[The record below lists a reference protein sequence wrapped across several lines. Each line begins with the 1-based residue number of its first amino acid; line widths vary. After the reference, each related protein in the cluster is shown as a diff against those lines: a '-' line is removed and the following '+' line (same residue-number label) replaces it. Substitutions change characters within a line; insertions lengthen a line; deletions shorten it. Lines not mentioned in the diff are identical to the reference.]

1 MAILS
6 SAESRRLD
14 DAARAGWL
22 YYVAG
27 NTQDEIAKKL
37 GLSRQSAQ
45 RMVALAVSEGLIKVR
60 LDHPIARCMQLSLRV
75 KDRFRLRACEVVPSD
90 PNDPTSIV
98 GLAQAGANELER
110 FLKSE
115 EGKVLAFGT
124 GRTLRA
130 CVDELPPMTC
140 SQHKIVSL
148 LGNMMADGSAS
159 AYDVVVRMSDRVK
172 AKHYPM
178 PLPVL
183 SKSAKE
189 KEILHGLGHVHNIL
203 ELVKQAD
210 VTFVGI
216 GHMANNS
223 PIFLDG
229 FITEKE
235 LDVLQ
240 KSGAVGEMIGWIYD
254 QQGELV
260 KGAVNNRVASAPLMV
275 NPEATVFGIAAG
287 DAKIKAILG
296 ALRGKRIN
304 ALITNEHTAELLLEN
319 D

>member
-1 MAILS
+1 MAIMS

-27 NTQDEIAKKL
+27 NTQDDIAKKL
-37 GLSRQSAQ
+37 GVSRQSAQ
-45 RMVALAVSEGLIKVR
+45 RLVALSVSEGLIKVR
-60 LDHPIARCMQLSLRV
+60 LDHPIARCMELSLRI
-75 KDRFRLRACEVVPSD
+75 KDRFRLAACEVVPSD
-90 PNDPTSIV
+90 PNDPNSII

-110 FLKSE
+110 YLKSDQS
-115 EGKVLAFGT
+115 KVLALGT

-130 CVDELPPMTC
+130 CVDELPPMDC

-148 LGNMMADGSAS
+148 VGNMMADGSAS
-159 AYDVVVRMSDRVK
+159 AYDVVIRMSDRVK
-172 AKHYPM
+172 TKHFPM
-178 PLPVL
+178 PLPLL

-189 KEILHGLGHVHNIL
+189 KDILHSLGHVATIL
-203 ELVKQAD
+203 ELAKQAD
-210 VTFVGI
+210 VTIVGI
-216 GHMANNS
+216 GHVAENS

-229 FITEKE
+229 FVNRNE
-235 LDVLQ
+235 LEVLD
-240 KSGAVGEMIGWIYD
+240 KAGAVGEMIGWIYD
-254 QQGELV
+254 QQGNLV
-260 KGAVNNRVASAPLMV
+260 KGAVNNRVASAPLQV
-275 NPEATVFGIAAG
+275 DPDNIVFGIAAG
-287 DAKIKAILG
+287 EVKVNAILG

>member
-1 MAILS
+1 MAVMS

-27 NTQDEIAKKL
+27 NTQDDIAKKL
-37 GLSRQSAQ
+37 GVSRQSAQ
-45 RMVALAVSEGLIKVR
+45 RMVALSVSEGLIKVR
-60 LDHPIARCMQLSLRV
+60 LDHPIARCMQLSLRL
-75 KDRFRLRACEVVPSD
+75 KDRFRLAACDVVPSD

-110 FLKSE
+110 YLKSE
-115 EGKVLAFGT
+115 EGKILAFGT

-130 CVDELPPMTC
+130 CVDELPPLDC
-140 SQHKIVSL
+140 KQHKIVSL

-159 AYDVVVRMSDRVK
+159 AYDVVIRMADRVK
-172 AKHYPM
+172 AKHFPM
-178 PLPVL
+178 PLPLL

-189 KEILHGLGHVHNIL
+189 KEILHSLGHVHNIL

-216 GHMANNS
+216 GHVAKNS

-229 FITEKE
+229 FINSKE
-235 LDVLQ
+235 LEVLE
-240 KSGAVGEMIGWIYD
+240 KGGAVGEMIGWIYD

-260 KGAVNNRVASAPLMV
+260 KGAVNNRVASAPLEV
-275 NPEATVFGIAAG
+275 NPNNIVFGIAAG
-287 DAKIKAILG
+287 ESKVNAILG

-304 ALITNEHTAELLLEN
+304 ALITNEHTAELLLAN

>member
-1 MAILS
+1 MAVMS

-27 NTQDEIAKKL
+27 NTQDDIAKKL
-37 GLSRQSAQ
+37 GVSRQSAQ
-45 RMVALAVSEGLIKVR
+45 RMVALSVSEGLIKVR
-60 LDHPIARCMQLSLRV
+60 LDHPIARCMQLSLRL
-75 KDRFRLRACEVVPSD
+75 KDRFRLAACDVVPSD
-90 PNDPTSIV
+90 LNDPTSIV

-110 FLKSE
+110 YLKSE
-115 EGKVLAFGT
+115 EGKILAFGT

-130 CVDELPPMTC
+130 CVDELPPLDCT
-140 SQHKIVSL
+140 QHKIVSL

-159 AYDVVVRMSDRVK
+159 AYDVVIRMADRVK
-172 AKHYPM
+172 AKHFPM
-178 PLPVL
+178 PLPLL

-189 KEILHGLGHVHNIL
+189 KEILHSLGHVHNIL

-216 GHMANNS
+216 GHVTKNS

-229 FITEKE
+229 FITSDELEVLEKG
-235 LDVLQ
+235 
-240 KSGAVGEMIGWIYD
+240 GAVGEMIGWIYD

-260 KGAVNNRVASAPLMV
+260 KGAVNNRVASAPLEV
-275 NPEATVFGIAAG
+275 NPNNIVFGIAAG
-287 DAKIKAILG
+287 ESKVNAILG

-304 ALITNEHTAELLLEN
+304 ALITNELTAELLLAN

>member
-1 MAILS
+1 MSILS

-90 PNDPTSIV
+90 ANDPTSIV

-115 EGKVLAFGT
+115 EGKILALGT

-130 CVDELPPMTC
+130 CVDELPPMDC
-140 SQHKIVSL
+140 NQHKIVSL

-183 SKSAKE
+183 SKNAKE
-189 KEILHGLGHVHNIL
+189 KEILHSLGHVHNIL

-216 GHMANNS
+216 GHVSENS

-229 FITEKE
+229 FINEKE
-235 LDVLQ
+235 LRVLQ
-240 KSGAVGEMIGWIYD
+240 KGGAVGEMIGWIYD

-260 KGAVNNRVASAPLMV
+260 KSSVNNRVASAPLMV

-287 DAKIKAILG
+287 EAKVNAILG

-304 ALITNEHTAELLLEN
+304 ALITNEYTAELLLEN

>member
-1 MAILS
+1 MAVMS

-27 NTQDEIAKKL
+27 NTQDDIAKKL
-37 GLSRQSAQ
+37 GVSRQSAQ
-45 RMVALAVSEGLIKVR
+45 RMVALSVSEGLIKVR
-60 LDHPIARCMQLSLRV
+60 LDHPIARCMQLSLRL
-75 KDRFRLRACEVVPSD
+75 KDRFRLAACDVVPSD
-90 PNDPTSIV
+90 LNDPTSIV

-110 FLKSE
+110 YLKSD
-115 EGKVLAFGT
+115 EGKILAFGT

-130 CVDELPPMTC
+130 CVDELPPLDCT
-140 SQHKIVSL
+140 QHKIVSL

-159 AYDVVVRMSDRVK
+159 AYDVVIRMADRVK
-172 AKHYPM
+172 AKHFPM
-178 PLPVL
+178 PLPLL

-189 KEILHGLGHVHNIL
+189 KEILHSLEHVHSIL

-216 GHMANNS
+216 GHVTKNS

-229 FITEKE
+229 FITSDELEVLEKG
-235 LDVLQ
+235 
-240 KSGAVGEMIGWIYD
+240 GAVGEMIGWIYD

-260 KGAVNNRVASAPLMV
+260 KGAVNNRVASAPLEV
-275 NPEATVFGIAAG
+275 NPNNIVFGIAAG
-287 DAKIKAILG
+287 ESKVNAILG

-304 ALITNEHTAELLLEN
+304 ALITNELTAELLLAN